1 MAGADLRLTS
11 KNMNEPLGTHGRNSS
26 VLGRLL
32 EELSWVGSTIRD
44 YRNGGRGYENVLTAE
59 ALQGLDFLP
68 RDAFFGAIIAGARG
82 ADDARKKLISEIE
95 EAHFTLLPGSHY
107 LIPSG
112 GRHQTKLPVQPDG
125 VIESPST
132 YVVLEAKRIRS
143 SSFQSE
149 QLARE
154 YVLALRDS
162 GARSP
167 LLFLLL
173 GSEPP
178 VKVEKHG
185 RLPISDA
192 ISLYLESVLTRA
204 EHHSITAEDALAR
217 VSQVVCWIT
226 WHEIAAIV
234 EVQQSAVVF
243 GGSSVNAAIARL
255 AGSVTRAIAWHG
267 R

>member
-1 MAGADLRLTS
+1 MIDTS
-11 KNMNEPLGTHGRNSS
+11 NLHGHNSS

-68 RDAFFGAIIAGARG
+68 RESFLGRVIAAARG
-82 ADDARKKLISEIE
+82 AAKAREQLMSEIE
-95 EAHFTLLPGSHY
+95 EARFILLPGSQY

-112 GRHQTKLPVQPDG
+112 DRHQTKLPVQPDG
-125 VIESPST
+125 LIESTST

-162 GARSP
+162 LQRTP
-167 LLFLLL
+167 ILFLVL

-178 VKVEKHG
+178 IKVAKHG
-185 RLPISDA
+185 KMPILDA
-192 ISLYLESVLTRA
+192 IRLYLEAVLSRTER
-204 EHHSITAEDALAR
+204 HSITMEQALGR
-217 VSQVVCWIT
+217 VEEVTCWIT
-226 WHEIAAIV
+226 WQEISEIV
-234 EVQQSAVVF
+234 ESTRAALVCNDQSIKL
-243 GGSSVNAAIARL
+243 SINRL
-255 AGSVTRAIAWHG
+255 ASSVTRAIEWHG
-267 R
+267 Y